1 MCHTYS
7 RGKIGDNIMMTQ
19 ETRELLEILVVSTL
33 VIGSFVVSILLI
45 VLSVLGVALPA
56 ITSTTFL
63 VLTIICIF
71 FAWVFSR

>member
-1 MCHTYS
+1 
-7 RGKIGDNIMMTQ
+7 MMTQ